1 MVYII
6 NFMSARKFTTLL
18 LDRIDEGVYDKD
30 TIIKC
35 FCSYCSEHEVHDM
48 MSSNELLFDEDEEME

>member
-18 LDRIDEGVYDKD
+18 DRIEEGVYGKD
-30 TIIKC
+30 TIINA